1 MTSTEVLIFH
11 WSTLIFLFADIWG
24 KCIFILCSMKFSDG
38 NLRLYNWD
46 HTMRKREKYVVKKQV
61 GMGNK
66 NVNSKKFYLI

>member
-1 MTSTEVLIFH
+1 MIEQCEYRKSL
-11 WSTLIFLFADIWG
+11 TLLSYESYG
-24 KCIFILCSMKFSDG
+24 G
-38 NLRLYNWD
+38 NHFPNHQSHNWD